1 MITPVTHLLPLTHV
15 RRDRMLPL
23 KGHVL
28 VGIGAH
34 VNATDIVA
42 EATQPGQHIILD
54 IRRMLN
60 IRRIEDAHQQIRYK
74 PGEKVEKGD
83 ILAQINGIIPRVVR
97 APAEGRVKGIYR
109 GQIILETPGSK
120 IELIAGISGN
130 VTEILPDRGLVI
142 EADGALLQ
150 GVWGN
155 GKTGVGMLVIGAT
168 SLEDELTR
176 ATLDVSLRSAVVL
189 AGHVAQADTLAAA
202 GELPVR
208 GLVLASMTAD
218 LIQTAKK
225 MDYPIILMEGFG
237 RLPLNAAAV
246 NLLTTNHKRDIV
258 LNGLWDPERSEKP
271 DLFIPLPAQGVIAP
285 DYADFE
291 TGRTVRVTVPPF
303 AGQAATLIHV
313 RPGLTAFANGLRVVA
328 ADIELETNLI
338 VTVPLANL
346 NVLE

>member
-34 VNATDIVA
+34 VNANDIVA

-258 LNGLWDPERSEKP
+258 LNGLWDPERNEKP
-271 DLFIPLPAQGVIAP
+271 DLFIPLPAQGVIAL

>member
-15 RRDRMLPL
+15 RRDRMLPV

-28 VGIGAH
+28 VGSGAH
-34 VNATDIVA
+34 VNANDVVA
-42 EATQPGQHIILD
+42 EAYQPGQHIILD

-83 ILAQINGIIPRVVR
+83 ILAQVNGLIPRVVR
-97 APAEGRVKGIYR
+97 APAEGKVKGIYR

-155 GKTGVGMLVIGAT
+155 GKTGVGMLVISAT
-168 SLEDELTR
+168 PLEDELTR

-189 AGHVAQADTLAAA
+189 AGHVAQADTLVAA

-218 LIQTAKK
+218 LIETAKK

-246 NLLTTNHKRDIV
+246 NLLTTNQKRDII
-258 LNGLWDPERSEKP
+258 LNGLWDAERNEKP
-271 DLFIPLPAQGVIAP
+271 DLFIPLPAQGVQAP
-285 DYADFE
+285 EYAEFE
-291 TGRTVRVTVPPF
+291 TGKTVRVTVPPF

-313 RPGLTAFANGLRVVA
+313 RPGLTAFANGLRVSA
-328 ADIELETNLI
+328 ADVQLETNLI

>member
-15 RRDRMLPL
+15 RRDRMLPV
-23 KGHVL
+23 KGHIL
-28 VGIGAH
+28 VGIGAR
-34 VNATDIVA
+34 VNANDVVA
-42 EATQPGQHIILD
+42 EANQAGQHIILD

-83 ILAQINGIIPRVVR
+83 ILAQLNGIIPRVVR
-97 APAEGRVKGIYR
+97 APVDGKVKGIFR

-120 IELIAGISGN
+120 IELIAGISGSI
-130 VTEILPDRGLVI
+130 TEILPDRGLVI

-155 GKTGVGMLVIGAT
+155 GKTGVGMLVISAT
-168 SLEDELTR
+168 QLGDELTR
-176 ATLDVSLRSAVVL
+176 ANLDVSLRSAVVL
-189 AGHVAQADTLAAA
+189 AGHVALADTLAAA

-218 LIQTAKK
+218 LIDTAKK

-246 NLLTTNHKRDIV
+246 NLLTTNQKRDVV
-258 LNGLWDPERSEKP
+258 LNGLWDAERNEKP
-271 DLFIPLPAQGVIAP
+271 DLFIPLPAQGEPAP
-285 DYADFE
+285 DYAEFE
-291 TGRTVRVTVPPF
+291 TGKTVRVTVPPF

-313 RPGLTAFANGLRVVA
+313 RPGLTAFANGLRVSA
-328 ADIELETNLI
+328 ADVQLETNLI

>member
-15 RRDRMLPL
+15 RRDRMLPV
-23 KGHVL
+23 KGHIL
-28 VGIGAH
+28 VGTGAR
-34 VNATDIVA
+34 VNANDIVA
-42 EATQPGQHIILD
+42 EANQAGRHIILD

-60 IRRIEDAHQQIRYK
+60 IRRIEDAHQHIRYK

-97 APAEGRVKGIYR
+97 APEDGKVKGIFR

-120 IELIAGISGN
+120 IEMIAGIPGT

-155 GKTGVGMLVIGAT
+155 GKSGSGMLLMTAA
-168 SLEDELTR
+168 SLEDELSR
-176 ATLDVSLRSAVVL
+176 ANLDVSLRGAVVL
-189 AGHVAQADTLAAA
+189 GGHVAQADTFAAA
-202 GELPVR
+202 SELPVR
-208 GLVLASMTAD
+208 GLILASMSAD
-218 LIQTAKK
+218 LIETANKL
-225 MDYPIILMEGFG
+225 DFPVILMEGFG
-237 RLPLNAAAV
+237 RLPLNIAAH
-246 NLLTTNHKRDIV
+246 NLLSTNQKRDIV
-258 LNGLWDPERSEKP
+258 LNGSWDAERNEKP
-271 DLFIPLPAQGVIAP
+271 DLFIPLPAKGEPAP
-285 DYADFE
+285 DYAEFE
-291 TGRTVRVTVPPF
+291 TGKTVRVTVPPF

-313 RPGLTAFANGLRVVA
+313 RPGLTAFANGIRVIA
-328 ADIELETNLI
+328 ADIQLETNVI

>member
-1 MITPVTHLLPLTHV
+1 
-15 RRDRMLPL
+15 MLPV

-28 VGIGAH
+28 VGSGAH
-34 VNATDIVA
+34 VNANDVVA
-42 EATQPGQHIILD
+42 EAYQPGQHIILD

-83 ILAQINGIIPRVVR
+83 ILAQVNGLIPRVVR
-97 APAEGRVKGIYR
+97 APAEGKVKGIYR

-155 GKTGVGMLVIGAT
+155 GKTGVGMLVISAT
-168 SLEDELTR
+168 PLEDELTR

-189 AGHVAQADTLAAA
+189 AGHVAQADTLVAA

-218 LIQTAKK
+218 LIETAKK

-246 NLLTTNHKRDIV
+246 NLLTTNQKRDII
-258 LNGLWDPERSEKP
+258 LNGLWDAERNEKP
-271 DLFIPLPAQGVIAP
+271 DLFIPLPAQGVQAP
-285 DYADFE
+285 EYAEFE
-291 TGRTVRVTVPPF
+291 TGKTVRVTVPPF

-313 RPGLTAFANGLRVVA
+313 RPGLTAFANGLRVSA
-328 ADIELETNLI
+328 ADVQLETNLI